1 MGYKAFTKGE
11 SEMRRK
17 LTGLV
22 VSLMLLLPLLVACGG
37 TQATGT
43 GANATASGAG
53 GADTTAAAGGAA
65 EATPAAGSGDK
76 TITVG
81 SKDFTEAVVMGE
93 MYAQA
98 LEANGYT
105 VNRKLR
111 LGSVQILDQALM
123 SGQIDMYPEYTGTS
137 LETVVKYTGETPKS
151 PDETYQIVKDFYAK
165 RSPALTVL
173 QPANFNNTNGIV
185 VRKEVAQKYNLKT
198 LEDLA
203 KASPNLIFAS
213 FSEFQERT
221 DSFPRI
227 KENYPETNFKDVLL
241 VNAIGLRYKSLEEG
255 KADVGIGF
263 TTDGQIASQDLV
275 VMEDPKNIW
284 PFYYPAPVIN
294 TEYLQAHPDVEGIL
308 NAVSAKLDAATIQRL
323 NALVDIDQEEPA
335 EVAEKFLTDNGLK

>member
-1 MGYKAFTKGE
+1 MK
-11 SEMRRK
+11 RK
-17 LTGLV
+17 LTALV
-22 VSLMLLLPLLVACGG
+22 VSLMLLVPLLAACGG
-37 TQATGT
+37 TEATGT

-53 GADTTAAAGGAA
+53 TSRAGGT
-65 EATPAAGSGDK
+65 EATAAGSGAEAAAAAGSGEK

-81 SKDFTEAVVMGE
+81 SKDFTEAILMGE
-93 MYAQA
+93 LYAQA
-98 LEANGYT
+98 LEANGYR
-105 VNRKLR
+105 VNRKLG

-123 SGQIDMYPEYTGTS
+123 SKQIDMYPEYTGTA
-137 LETVVKYTGETPKS
+137 LETVVKYTGETPKTS
-151 PDETYQIVKDFYAK
+151 EETYQIVNDFYAK
-165 RSPALTVL
+165 RSPAQTVL

-198 LEDLA
+198 LDDLA

-213 FSEFQERT
+213 FSEFQERP

-227 KENYPETNFKDVLL
+227 KENYPEMNFKDVLL
-241 VNAIGLRYKSLEEG
+241 VNAIGLRYKALEEG

-294 TEYLQAHPDVEGIL
+294 TEYLQAHPEVEGIL
-308 NAVSAKLDAATIQRL
+308 NAVSAKLDAATMQRL
-323 NALVDIDQEEPA
+323 NATVDIDQEEPA